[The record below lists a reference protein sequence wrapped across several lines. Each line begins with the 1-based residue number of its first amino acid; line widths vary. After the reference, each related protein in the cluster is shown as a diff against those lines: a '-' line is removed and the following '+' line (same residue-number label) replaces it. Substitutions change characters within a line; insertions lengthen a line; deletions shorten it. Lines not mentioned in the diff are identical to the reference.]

1 MKIDDLKDSSYNPRT
16 ITDESLKSLKF
27 SMEEFGDLSGLV
39 FNKATGN
46 LVAGHQRLRGLKE
59 KFGKKLR
66 MVKQKDAERPQA
78 VITPSGDRFPV
89 RVVEWDLTKEK
100 AANLAA
106 NNPHLTGEFTSA
118 VIGMIE
124 ELEVDAEQLSVDIRL
139 SDLAKDYFSN
149 IETEE
154 GVTDPYGEWEGM
166 PEFAQQDLSAYRTI
180 IVHIMSEE
188 ALKDFLAKIGRTIGE
203 KTKFIFYPEQERDE
217 VSDLAYE

>member
-1 MKIDDLKDSSYNPRT
+1 MKIEDLKDSNYNPRT

-27 SMEEFGDLSGLV
+27 SMEEFGDLSGIV

-78 VITPSGDRFPV
+78 IITPGGDRFPV
-89 RVVEWDLTKEK
+89 RVVEWDLRKEK

-106 NNPHLTGEFTSA
+106 NNPHLQGNFTGE
-118 VIGMIE
+118 VIELIE
-124 ELEVDAEQLSVDIRL
+124 ELEVHAEQLSVDIRL
-139 SDLAKDYFSN
+139 SDLAKDYLSN

-166 PEFAQQDLSAYRTI
+166 PEFTQQGQSAHRTL
-180 IVHIMSEE
+180 IVHIMSAKDVEDFKKRIGQE
-188 ALKDFLAKIGRTIGE
+188 FSDKARYLYFPKQKRADLKVE
-203 KTKFIFYPEQERDE
+203 
-217 VSDLAYE
+217 SYE